1 MSSGFIQNSGDV
13 TLALQVKTGGNYSST
28 VVPLTKSGVAPNLD
42 FPTGFVRWS
51 HLELVIAEGHTNT
64 DSKAFLAF
72 LTWDASGNNI
82 AAGPTQTELSMI
94 KSPGTAA
101 NYMATATFDV
111 NPSSPLEGEIVEK
124 NKLYLWLATKN
135 LTDNT
140 DVALSTNPPVVK
152 RARLYWHNISKG

>member
-13 TLALQVKTGGNYSST
+13 NLALQVKAGANYSTT
-28 VVPLTKSGVAPNLD
+28 VVPLIKSGVEPNLD
-42 FPTGFVRWS
+42 LPTGFVRWS
-51 HLELVIAEGHTNT
+51 HLELVMAEGHTNT
-64 DSKAFLAF
+64 DPKAFLAF
-72 LTWDASGNNI
+72 LTWDEAGNHI
-82 AAGPTQTELSMI
+82 AAGPTQSELSMI

-111 NPSSPLEGEIVEK
+111 NPSLPAEGTIIVK

-135 LTDNT
+135 FTNNT
-140 DVALSTNPPVVK
+140 DVTASTNPPVVK